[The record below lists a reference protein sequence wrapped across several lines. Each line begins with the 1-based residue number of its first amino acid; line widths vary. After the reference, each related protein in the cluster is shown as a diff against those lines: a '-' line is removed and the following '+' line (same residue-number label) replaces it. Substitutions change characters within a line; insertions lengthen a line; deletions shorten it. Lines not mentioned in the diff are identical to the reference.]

1 MTQNPPPYPA
11 AQSEQER
18 EILLAQKGDRNA
30 FARLY
35 RHHSPRVYA
44 LCLRLSGRVAC
55 AEDATQE
62 VFIRLWQKLPQFRF
76 EAQFTTWL
84 HRLTLNHALNYLRS
98 QPRMAPLPEAE
109 AARQEAAM
117 EELQLLDR
125 LLPRLPERAR
135 QVFVLH
141 AVEGYRHREVARLL
155 DIHPGTS
162 KAQYHRARQLLQE
175 MLT

>member
-1 MTQNPPPYPA
+1 MTQNLPPFPA
-11 AQSEQER
+11 EQER
-18 EILLAQKGDRNA
+18 EIRLAQKGDRDA
-30 FARLY
+30 FARIY

-55 AEDATQE
+55 AEEATQE

-84 HRLTLNHALNYLRS
+84 HRLTLNHALNYLKS
-98 QPRMAPLPEAE
+98 QPQLAPLSEEEAQ
-109 AARQEAAM
+109 RQGEAM
-117 EELQLLDR
+117 EELQLVDR

-141 AVEGYRHREVARLL
+141 AIEGYHHHEVAQLL
-155 DIHPGTS
+155 EIQPGTS

-175 MLT
+175 MLI

>member
-1 MTQNPPPYPA
+1 MTQNLPPFPA
-11 AQSEQER
+11 EQER
-18 EILLAQKGDRNA
+18 EIRLAQNGDRDA
-30 FARLY
+30 FARIY
-35 RHHSPRVYA
+35 RRHSPRVYA

-55 AEDATQE
+55 AEEATQE

-84 HRLTLNHALNYLRS
+84 HRLTLNHALNYLKG
-98 QPRMAPLPEAE
+98 QPQLTPLSGEEAQ
-109 AARQEAAM
+109 RQGAAM
-117 EELQLLDR
+117 EELQLVDR

-141 AVEGYRHREVARLL
+141 AIEGYHHHEVAHLL
-155 DIHPGTS
+155 EIQPGTS

-175 MLT
+175 MLI